1 MDVNRQRDG
10 GRISHNAGKQPTGSS
25 SDKDMMAWLAVFILF
40 GMPFSICSTSCLQKS
55 TTTTYLD
62 CIDENIGILT
72 ANKLCIMSLLKSIK
86 FVQTSIYIIDEDAFQ
101 CLQHLESLVLQ
112 KNSFSTLPSSVFRS
126 QMMMQCL
133 YLEWNKISTLPLGIF
148 DPLDSLKEISLQGN
162 KLSFLQP
169 GLFSKLTSLEY
180 LNLASK

>member
-72 ANKLCIMSLLKSIK
+72 ANKLCNMQLLKSIK
-86 FVQTSIYIIDEDAFQ
+86 FTQTSIYIIDEDVFQ
-101 CLQHLESLVLQ
+101 CLEHLESLVLQ
-112 KNSFSTLPSSVFRS
+112 KNNF
-126 QMMMQCL
+126 
-133 YLEWNKISTLPLGIF
+133 STLPLGVFRSQLMMQYLYLEWDKISTLHLGLF
-148 DPLDSLKEISLQGN
+148 DPLESLKQLSLQGN
-162 KLSFLQP
+162 KLSVLKP
-169 GLFSKLTSLEY
+169 GIFSKLTSLEH
-180 LNLASK
+180 LNLGCE